1 MNSYFLSTAM
11 TNCVKCN
18 KKPKK
23 NSKLD
28 ENKVCVEC
36 NKLVNIPPGGPGGI
50 EDEKSMGDISFGDF
64 KSWLTNELRTL
75 VKAIALEEMA
85 DTKKEVADL
94 KKKNKELS
102 DKLTAAENKVTETN
116 KEIAAVKASLKEV
129 KDTTDNNLK
138 YLINVD
144 RNGRKHNVILFG
156 VQEKEDLRIGNKS
169 AATDHQKCQLLLEYI
184 GCNQNTNVVD
194 SFRLGKEV
202 NAEKPR
208 PIKISFSEKNMAFD
222 VLAKTA
228 KLKELKDSHRQNVY
242 IKPDKTKAEVAEFQR
257 LGKKKDELLTKYPTV
272 DDDNPRVVLTKG
284 SLKVDGVELDKYQ
297 PVQSLF

>member
-1 MNSYFLSTAM
+1 M

-102 DKLTAAENKVTETN
+102 DKLTAAENK
-116 KEIAAVKASLKEV
+116 
-129 KDTTDNNLK
+129 
-138 YLINVD
+138 
-144 RNGRKHNVILFG
+144 
-156 VQEKEDLRIGNKS
+156 
-169 AATDHQKCQLLLEYI
+169 
-184 GCNQNTNVVD
+184 
-194 SFRLGKEV
+194 
-202 NAEKPR
+202 
-208 PIKISFSEKNMAFD
+208 
-222 VLAKTA
+222 
-228 KLKELKDSHRQNVY
+228 
-242 IKPDKTKAEVAEFQR
+242 
-257 LGKKKDELLTKYPTV
+257 
-272 DDDNPRVVLTKG
+272 
-284 SLKVDGVELDKYQ
+284 
-297 PVQSLF
+297 